1 MTILSTTQNMGNLV
15 LCAEGQRLY
24 DEYCQVFEDKSR
36 SDDEALEAWDA
47 YYNHRLECDD
57 CGYV

>member
-1 MTILSTTQNMGNLV
+1 MMTEAQGRLK
-15 LCAEGQRLY
+15 LCLEGQRLY

>member
-1 MTILSTTQNMGNLV
+1 MTDIADKSELK

-24 DEYCQVFEDKSR
+24 DDYCKVYEDATKN
-36 SDDEALEAWDA
+36 DYEMLDAWDA